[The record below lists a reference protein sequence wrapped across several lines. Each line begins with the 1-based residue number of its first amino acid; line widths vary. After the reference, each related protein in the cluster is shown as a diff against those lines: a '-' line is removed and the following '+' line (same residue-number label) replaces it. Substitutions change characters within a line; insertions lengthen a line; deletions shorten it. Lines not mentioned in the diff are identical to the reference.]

1 MDTTLHKGRSED
13 SGSKRNITDIHVRIV
28 RVRLWALGNVILM
41 SVSPKGDRLCY
52 YVGDCWDY
60 GDLDSGLK
68 IVTQSLFNVIS
79 FTRSSLILIMSKFFF
94 NLHVVIAFILN

>member
-1 MDTTLHKGRSED
+1 MGIGQCDF
-13 SGSKRNITDIHVRIV
+13 
-28 RVRLWALGNVILM
+28 NV
-41 SVSPKGDRLCY
+41 SQSQGGLCY
-52 YVGDCWDY
+52 YVVAIWDY

-94 NLHVVIAFILN
+94 NLHVIAFILN

>member
-1 MDTTLHKGRSED
+1 MKVDRGYVDTTLHKGRSED

-60 GDLDSGLK
+60 GDLDSGL
-68 IVTQSLFNVIS
+68 FNVIS
-79 FTRSSLILIMSKFFF
+79 FTRSSLILILSKFFF
-94 NLHVVIAFILN
+94 NLHVIAFILN